1 MVDVL
6 VRLNI
11 LINAKHAMYQKC
23 QMKKPFLSIS
33 ITCRVAGIPSPGY
46 GSKVIGNQVQWAL

>member
-11 LINAKHAMYQKC
+11 LINAKHAAYQKC
-23 QMKKPFLSIS
+23 QRKKNFLFIS

-46 GSKVIGNQVQWAL
+46 GSKVVGHQVQLAL